1 MGAGLQGGDAR
12 ETLTFTLLL
21 CDERGEPIRPP
32 TGHSARNLNENV
44 DAWSDLDNFNVHAHL
59 VSSSSKNIIDVA
71 AQRPTPTGAVVCT
84 YSVPEKGNYT
94 LNVTVNGEHAQ
105 GSPTPLFF
113 GPPAK
118 DETTA
123 KLGDNN
129 ATETPAAAA
138 GAAAAAAFLDSA
150 AATTTETTAAAPPPT
165 TNTATATATATTSP
179 TANTGRMVLL
189 TNLPVTATEA
199 AVNNIA
205 SQYGMVTS
213 LQILAPGSAKVE
225 YVTAVMASAAAAAL
239 QGISFDPAHKIVA
252 TIDGDVSVA
261 ANAQPNA
268 LDDALAAQR
277 RVQER
282 AAELARRLEERKAR
296 EEADGG
302 GRDRDRDRDRYR
314 DRGRRDRRDPYRDDR
329 LGGGRRWRR
338 RSRSRSR

>member
-1 MGAGLQGGDAR
+1 
-12 ETLTFTLLL
+12 
-21 CDERGEPIRPP
+21 
-32 TGHSARNLNENV
+32 
-44 DAWSDLDNFNVHAHL
+44 
-59 VSSSSKNIIDVA
+59 
-71 AQRPTPTGAVVCT
+71 
-84 YSVPEKGNYT
+84 
-94 LNVTVNGEHAQ
+94 
-105 GSPTPLFF
+105 
-113 GPPAK
+113 
-118 DETTA
+118 
-123 KLGDNN
+123 
-129 ATETPAAAA
+129 
-138 GAAAAAAFLDSA
+138 
-150 AATTTETTAAAPPPT
+150 
-165 TNTATATATATTSP
+165 
-179 TANTGRMVLL
+179 MVLL

-213 LQILAPGSAKVE
+213 LQMLAPGSAKVE

-302 GRDRDRDRDRYR
+302 GRDRDRDRE
-314 DRGRRDRRDPYRDDR
+314 
-329 LGGGRRWRR
+329 
-338 RSRSRSR
+338 

>member
-12 ETLTFTLLL
+12 ETVTFTLLL

-32 TGHSARNLNENV
+32 AGHSARNLNENV

-138 GAAAAAAFLDSA
+138 AAAVSRLGRGDNDGNNSSS
-150 AATTTETTAAAPPPT
+150 TTTNHQHSHSHSHSHDVADGKHRSHGPIDKLAGDGYRGGCEQH
-165 TNTATATATATTSP
+165 
-179 TANTGRMVLL
+179 RL
-189 TNLPVTATEA
+189 
-199 AVNNIA
+199 AVWH
-205 SQYGMVTS
+205 GHVTS
-213 LQILAPGSAKVE
+213 N
-225 YVTAVMASAAAAAL
+225 TR
-239 QGISFDPAHKIVA
+239 
-252 TIDGDVSVA
+252 TW
-261 ANAQPNA
+261 
-268 LDDALAAQR
+268 QR
-277 RVQER
+277 KSRVR
-282 AAELARRLEERKAR
+282 HSCHGF
-296 EEADGG
+296 GG
-302 GRDRDRDRDRYR
+302 GGGAPRNQFRSCSQNCGHHR
-314 DRGRRDRRDPYRDDR
+314 RGCI
-329 LGGGRRWRR
+329 
-338 RSRSRSR
+338 SCC